1 MGIQAE
7 KRDGVVKQAAIGVI
21 GVGGCGG
28 NAVGMMSRK
37 RHDEAENS
45 ILNGTRIIAANTDLQ
60 ALDDEDI
67 KFCDNIIQLGPNL
80 THGQGSGGRPDT
92 GKGAAEESLIS
103 IAEAIKGLDML
114 FITAGMGGGTG
125 TGASPIIAK
134 NAKEN
139 GCLTVGIVTT
149 PAKYEGKKK
158 MRLANEGIENLKK
171 YVDSLIIISNE
182 TLFEYAGEEE
192 SSDMF
197 KRSNEVL
204 IDSVEN
210 ITTLIAKRGDI
221 NVDFADVKNTMTGI
235 GLTLI
240 ASGHAEGSARQAVE
254 DALNSQ
260 LLEGYTIRGSSRAI
274 IYFAGNIPGKD
285 LREACEYFQEEINND
300 ELEYKH
306 GLCRTSDS
314 MITVF
319 IIAAAARE
327 DNEFRGLLPE
337 VNEKI
342 QSDITSIADI
352 PMIPV
357 IGPEVKHTFQPAANI
372 QATSVPI
379 SKNSRKV
386 NIEDMGIWDFVV
398 ESPSEKVEIKK

>member
-7 KRDGVVKQAAIGVI
+7 KRDVVRQAEIGVI

-28 NAVGMMSRK
+28 NAVGMMSKKRK
-37 RHDEAENS
+37 EDGDES
-45 ILNGTRIIAANTDLQ
+45 VLRTTRIIAANTDLQ
-60 ALDDEDI
+60 ALDDDEI
-67 KFCDNIIQLGPNL
+67 KLCDSIIQLGPNL

-92 GKGAAEESLIS
+92 GKGAAEESLVS
-103 IAEAIKGLDML
+103 IAEKIKGLDML

-139 GCLTVGIVTT
+139 GCLTVAVVTT
-149 PAKYEGKKK
+149 PSKYEGKRK

-171 YVDSLIIISNE
+171 YVDSLIIISND
-182 TLFEYAGEEE
+182 TLFDYAGDEE

-210 ITTLIAKRGDI
+210 ITTLIAKRGVMNI
-221 NVDFADVKNTMTGI
+221 DFADVKNIMSGI

-240 ASGHAEGSARQAVE
+240 VSGHAEGSARQAVE

-260 LLEGYTIRGSSRAI
+260 LLEGYTIKGSSRAI
-274 IYFAGNIPGKD
+274 IYFSGNIPGRDLKD
-285 LREACEYFQEEINND
+285 ACEYFLQEIGND
-300 ELEYKH
+300 DLEYKQ
-306 GLCRTSDS
+306 GLCPTSDS

-319 IIAAAARE
+319 IIAAATRV
-327 DNEFRGLLPE
+327 DNELKSFLPE
-337 VNEKI
+337 VNEKV
-342 QSDITSIADI
+342 QSDITSFADVPPI
-352 PMIPV
+352 PM
-357 IGPEVKHTFQPAANI
+357 IGPEVKHLSQPIANI

-386 NIEDMGIWDFVV
+386 SIEEIDIFDIV
-398 ESPSEKVEIKK
+398 ESTAEKVEIKK